1 MDKNTEVQIGMSQED
16 AILWNDYQNNN
27 ALSQL
32 AADEKKRKN
41 SKERFV
47 MVEQTALWRLTQ
59 QFTTIYEYQFL
70 NYLMEKMNQTN
81 AVMVSQKTLMKVL
94 GAGRTSVHRTIQKLE
109 HLQVI
114 KIVKIGTAN
123 CYIINSDIA
132 WKKNRESKEKFSI
145 FNATLIADWD
155 EQTIEY
161 KSNWDTKLQPVPRPF
176 IKEQQSI
183 NELGEE

>member
-70 NYLMEKMNQTN
+70 NYLMEKM
-81 AVMVSQKTLMKVL
+81 
-94 GAGRTSVHRTIQKLE
+94 RR
-109 HLQVI
+109 
-114 KIVKIGTAN
+114 
-123 CYIINSDIA
+123 
-132 WKKNRESKEKFSI
+132 R
-145 FNATLIADWD
+145 
-155 EQTIEY
+155 
-161 KSNWDTKLQPVPRPF
+161 
-176 IKEQQSI
+176 
-183 NELGEE
+183 